1 MSIKKKLLE
10 NSDKI
15 KQIAKSNGIKEIS
28 VFGSVV
34 RGEDNKE
41 SDVDFL
47 VDLEED
53 KSLFDLIRFKQELEE
68 LLNLRVDV
76 VTKRSI
82 HSEIKDKILMEAE
95 RL

>member
-1 MSIKKKLLE
+1 MNIKKKLLE

-15 KQIAKSNGIKEIS
+15 KEIAKSNGIKEIS

-47 VDLEED
+47 VDLKED

-82 HSEIKDKILMEAE
+82 HSEIKDKILKEAE